1 MPTRRFALV
10 EWIADGSFGT
20 MPVSAVKDATEKDNQ
35 HVGMETKMRYPVKG
49 KRFYDVE
56 ILKLSGMLANVYI
69 KLANMH

>member
-1 MPTRRFALV
+1 
-10 EWIADGSFGT
+10 
-20 MPVSAVKDATEKDNQ
+20 MPVSAVKDATEKDNL